1 VLLLRAIRRYLRAV
15 FRVTELA
22 CLAAPIAV
30 AVPIART
37 FSPWAP
43 GLEDRAW
50 NLVTSALERG
60 GPVFIKLAQWAATRE
75 DLFPVALTAKFSRLQ
90 DQTKL
95 HSWAETERRLDAE
108 MPDWR
113 DRLTLEPKP
122 VGSGCIAQVYKGK
135 LRRKKQPRKSKKGGE
150 TEEEELVD
158 VAVKVLHPQVVE
170 RVAVDMNL
178 LRSFIGAV
186 EWAVPK
192 LEYLSLGDLVYEFEK
207 ILTLQLDMRV
217 EAKNLSQLRAN
228 FLSDKELSLEVRDV
242 CKQKDS
248 GVGCMYTRT
257 YYRTHHAPS

>member
-1 VLLLRAIRRYLRAV
+1 MLLLRAIRRYLRAV

-95 HSWAETERRLDAE
+95 HSWAETERREVTRAWRALAE
-108 MPDWR
+108 RAP
-113 DRLTLEPKP
+113 LTPARP
-122 VGSGCIAQVYKGK
+122 S
-135 LRRKKQPRKSKKGGE
+135 
-150 TEEEELVD
+150 ELTSR
-158 VAVKVLHPQVVE
+158 A
-170 RVAVDMNL
+170 DM
-178 LRSFIGAV
+178 
-186 EWAVPK
+186 VPAP
-192 LEYLSLGDLVYEFEK
+192 LSPPSTNEDDL
-207 ILTLQLDMRV
+207 ILV
-217 EAKNLSQLRAN
+217 
-228 FLSDKELSLEVRDV
+228 
-242 CKQKDS
+242 
-248 GVGCMYTRT
+248 
-257 YYRTHHAPS
+257 